1 MARTLPM
8 STARSD
14 TRSRETRMNDRE
26 TQALE
31 TIRALQPAADAYE
44 RAMRPDVGQPR
55 ISDEEMAGQLTLDQD
70 DEEAA

>member
-1 MARTLPM
+1 
-8 STARSD
+8 
-14 TRSRETRMNDRE
+14 MNDRE